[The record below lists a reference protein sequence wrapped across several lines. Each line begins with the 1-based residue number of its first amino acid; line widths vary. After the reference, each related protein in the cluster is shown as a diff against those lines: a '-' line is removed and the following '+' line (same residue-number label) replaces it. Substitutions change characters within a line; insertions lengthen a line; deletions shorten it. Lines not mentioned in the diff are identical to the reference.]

1 MNVSL
6 TLARQAH
13 VVFRFFGAIC
23 FVPAAGRFFGP
34 PPALLMS
41 VLLQPGSSS
50 AAGRI
55 FGRGP
60 NLTIRSPAGDAGR
73 FFNGCPNLTIWSPDG
88 DVDRSSG
95 EYSVWVDPG
104 GLNAL
109 FLTEVTGGGSIR
121 AELSAL
127 FLSARNLA
135 VDLCVCVRCV
145 W

>member
-1 MNVSL
+1 MNAVSLCQVMRLMNVSL

-41 VLLQPGSSS
+41 VLL
-50 AAGRI
+50 
-55 FGRGP
+55 
-60 NLTIRSPAGDAGR
+60 
-73 FFNGCPNLTIWSPDG
+73 
-88 DVDRSSG
+88 
-95 EYSVWVDPG
+95 
-104 GLNAL
+104 
-109 FLTEVTGGGSIR
+109 TEVTGGSIR

-135 VDLCVCVRCV
+135 VDLCVCAVCV
-145 W
+145 VSVCVMCMSL